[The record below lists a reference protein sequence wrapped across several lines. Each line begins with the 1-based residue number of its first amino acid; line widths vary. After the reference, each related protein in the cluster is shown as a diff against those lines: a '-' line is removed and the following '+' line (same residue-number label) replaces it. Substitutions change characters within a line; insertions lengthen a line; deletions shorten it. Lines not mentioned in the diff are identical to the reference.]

1 MEEGR
6 RKRYVGVMVVFGA
19 DGAITPLSIDLDGV
33 TWGIDKVL
41 SRRRMSSTR
50 IGGSGERY
58 GIVVRGR
65 QTFLYSERT
74 YDGTVRWYVEE
85 RARS

>member
-6 RKRYVGVMVVFGA
+6 RKRYVGVMVAFGT

-33 TWGIDKVL
+33 TWRIDKVL

-50 IGGSGERY
+50 VGGSGTRY
-58 GIVVRGR
+58 AVLVRGR
-65 QTFLYSERT
+65 QTFLYSERAC
-74 YDGTVRWYVEE
+74 DGTVRWYVEE
-85 RARS
+85 KARS